1 MNEDLLDQS
10 WAETEFAA
18 ADLGDQRRTTRLVQ
32 LATHLAAQSDA
43 SFAQA
48 LPDEAALH
56 AAYRFFANATFDEQD
71 IIASHLSTTYQRCA
85 QVALVLA
92 VQDSTEL
99 NYSDHPATSG
109 LGPLR
114 TAQQQGLLLHTTIAF
129 TAEGLPLGLLGQ
141 QHIVRKELGQRRTH
155 HQRAIAQKESYKWLT
170 GLRSI
175 NYAAQR
181 APHTNFICVADRE
194 ADVYDLLAAPRLA
207 NVYWL
212 VRATEPRCLLT
223 SESLFAAV
231 RELAVVGQ
239 SSVLVQGKL
248 GQPDRVAHLQ
258 VKLGRVSLLAP
269 VRYKGPGPRQLE
281 VTVVVS
287 EELAPPPGEAGLQW
301 VLLTNW
307 PLADDAASALAV
319 VGWYAQRWG
328 IELWHKTLK
337 SGCRVEQRQLREGA
351 ALRRMVAV
359 YSVVAWRIQY
369 GVMLARAAPELSC
382 EVWLSRAEWQAL
394 CCTIQQ
400 VKQPPAQA
408 PRLGEAVIWIA
419 KLGGYLGRKGDG
431 PPGAKTL
438 WQGMQRLVDLT
449 TMYKIMRSLPRC
461 G

>member
-10 WAETEFAA
+10 WAEMEFAT
-18 ADLGDQRRTTRLVQ
+18 ADLGDKRRTERLVQ
-32 LATHLAAQSDA
+32 LATRLAQQPCA
-43 SFAQA
+43 SLPQA
-48 LPDEAALH
+48 LSDPAMLK
-56 AAYRFFANATFDEQD
+56 AAYRFFANAAFDAQG
-71 IIASHLSTTYQRCA
+71 IIAGHLYATYRRCA
-85 QVALVLA
+85 EVALVLA
-92 VQDSTEL
+92 VQDTTEL

-129 TAEGLPLGLLGQ
+129 TSEGLPLGLLGQ
-141 QHIVRKELGQRRTH
+141 QQIVRKELGQRRTH
-155 HQRAIAQKESYKWLT
+155 HQRAIEQKESYKWLT
-170 GLRSI
+170 GLRGI
-175 NYAAQR
+175 NYAAAR
-181 APHTNFICVADRE
+181 APDTSFICVADRE
-194 ADVYDLLAAPRLA
+194 ADVYDLFVAPRAA

-212 VRATEPRCLLT
+212 VRASEPRRLLS
-223 SESLFAAV
+223 SENLFAAV
-231 RELAVVGQ
+231 RDLPVVGQ
-239 SSVLVQGKL
+239 SSVLVQGKA

-258 VKLGRVSLLAP
+258 VKCSQVTLLAP
-269 VRYKGPGPRQLE
+269 VSYKGKGPRQLE

-287 EELAPPPGEAGLQW
+287 EEHEPPPGESALLW

-307 PLADDAASALAV
+307 PLAGADAALEL

-337 SGCRVEQRQLREGA
+337 SGCRVEERQLRSGE
-351 ALRRMVAV
+351 ALRRMAGV

-394 CCTIQQ
+394 CCTMQRS
-400 VKQPPAQA
+400 KQPPAQA
-408 PRLGEAVIWIA
+408 PRLGEAVVWIA
-419 KLGGYLGRKGDG
+419 KLGGYLGRKSDG

-438 WQGMQRLVDLT
+438 WQGLQRLVDLT
-449 TMYKIMRSLPRC
+449 IMYNIMRSLPRS